1 MTQGYKHLY
10 FGAYIFDIGMTWSR
24 NIGGHKTLK
33 FEILASL
40 LCLESTSSDKV
51 PIFLQCLFL
60 QCFDAV
66 GWAAGRASSL

>member
-10 FGAYIFDIGMTWSR
+10 TGAYIFDTGMTWSR

-40 LCLESTSSDKV
+40 LCLESTSSDKGIQILM
-51 PIFLQCLFL
+51 PFLVAF
-60 QCFDAV
+60 
-66 GWAAGRASSL
+66 ASVVLVKYNRNKD